1 MGEAVR
7 RRIDALLDAAE
18 RGESSLVP
26 PGEKDRK
33 ALLRRGLELTQ
44 PLSGQFVRRG
54 TWRRLNPAER
64 SLWLMRGACRAPSG
78 LALLRGVGR
87 GCVWPSGDVGA
98 AHARVGDGGAGLA

>member
-44 PLSGQFVRRG
+44 PLSG
-54 TWRRLNPAER
+54 
-64 SLWLMRGACRAPSG
+64 
-78 LALLRGVGR
+78 
-87 GCVWPSGDVGA
+87 
-98 AHARVGDGGAGLA
+98 